1 MKIEEEDWRC
11 FRLIDREVYLGW
23 PLPIAISRGG
33 MGLLEGGWIFFLFLF
48 FFWFLD
54 WQEKR
59 RRVEIYLRIA
69 LGIAYSF
76 FFFFLFLL
84 IKVSKVIS
92 NFSKIK
98 IKMQWKLELNGIM
111 LFFDEET
118 AVRDPRH
125 TDLDKSFHP
134 SRVGTSR
141 RPC

>member
-1 MKIEEEDWRC
+1 ME
-11 FRLIDREVYLGW
+11 
-23 PLPIAISRGG
+23 
-33 MGLLEGGWIFFLFLF
+33 
-48 FFWFLD
+48 
-54 WQEKR
+54 
-59 RRVEIYLRIA
+59 LRA
-69 LGIAYSF
+69 LS
-76 FFFFLFLL
+76 FFFLFLL

-111 LFFDEET
+111 LFFEEET

-125 TDLDKSFHP
+125 ADLDKSFHP

>member
-1 MKIEEEDWRC
+1 MAASNCDFSWWDGVVGRWLDL
-11 FRLIDREVYLGW
+11 F
-23 PLPIAISRGG
+23 S
-33 MGLLEGGWIFFLFLF
+33 FSFLFLVF
-48 FFWFLD
+48 GLAREEEESGNIFENRSWNCVLFL
-54 WQEKR
+54 
-59 RRVEIYLRIA
+59 
-69 LGIAYSF
+69 
-76 FFFFLFLL
+76 FFFLFLL

-118 AVRDPRH
+118 AVRNPRH

>member
-1 MKIEEEDWRC
+1 MAASNCDFSWWDGVVGRWLDL
-11 FRLIDREVYLGW
+11 F
-23 PLPIAISRGG
+23 S
-33 MGLLEGGWIFFLFLF
+33 FSFLFLVF
-48 FFWFLD
+48 GLAREEEESGNIFENRSWNCVLFL
-54 WQEKR
+54 
-59 RRVEIYLRIA
+59 
-69 LGIAYSF
+69 
-76 FFFFLFLL
+76 FFFLFLL

-111 LFFDEET
+111 LFFEEET

-125 TDLDKSFHP
+125 ADLDKSFHP

>member
-1 MKIEEEDWRC
+1 MAASNCNFSWWDGVVGRWLDL
-11 FRLIDREVYLGW
+11 F
-23 PLPIAISRGG
+23 S
-33 MGLLEGGWIFFLFLF
+33 FSFLFLVF
-48 FFWFLD
+48 GLAREKEESGNIFENRSWNCVLFLF
-54 WQEKR
+54 
-59 RRVEIYLRIA
+59 L
-69 LGIAYSF
+69 
-76 FFFFLFLL
+76 FLFLL

>member
-1 MKIEEEDWRC
+1 MAASNCDFSWWDGVVGRWLYLFSFSFLFLVFGLAREKEES
-11 FRLIDREVYLGW
+11 GN
-23 PLPIAISRGG
+23 
-33 MGLLEGGWIFFLFLF
+33 IFENRSWNCVLFLF
-48 FFWFLD
+48 FF
-54 WQEKR
+54 
-59 RRVEIYLRIA
+59 
-69 LGIAYSF
+69 
-76 FFFFLFLL
+76 FLL
-84 IKVSKVIS
+84 KVRKVIS

-111 LFFDEET
+111 LFFEEET